1 MCDALPIESKWFRL
15 MIVFF
20 QFVGYIAS
28 YLMLL
33 TIYNI
38 TQITHIT
45 HRLPSFELG
54 SNNVVIWVIW

>member
-38 TQITHIT
+38 TQITRIT

>member
-28 YLMLL
+28 YLMSL